1 MAAALTIVVLLALS
15 VMIIRIA
22 GVAMRLTGLADN
34 VARFQCISALTG
46 TGYSTHESEMI
57 VNYPIR
63 RRILVAVMVLGNL
76 GMVSFASTFIVAF
89 IGTES
94 EFEAI
99 IRQVFTMAGAIV
111 VTLLLLTNKTLDR
124 LMCDFIGLVLSK
136 ITDLQTRHYQTVLQM
151 DDGYSIVEHAF
162 LDNEQRK
169 LGELPLDTFPL
180 QLLSIRKAL
189 GAGLCHDFDEDVPLV
204 SGDVLICYGSDEAHS
219 KLGRLTIAKSEPSDT

>member
-1 MAAALTIVVLLALS
+1 MAAALTIVVLLAIS
-15 VMIIRIA
+15 VLIVRVA

-76 GMVSFASTFIVAF
+76 GMVSFASTFIVTF
-89 IGTES
+89 ISTES

-99 IRQVFTMAGAIV
+99 MRQTLTMAGSII
-111 VTLLLLTNKTLDR
+111 VTLLLLTNKALDK
-124 LMCDFIGLVLSK
+124 LMCDFIGMVLSK
-136 ITDLQTRHYQTVLQM
+136 ITDLQTRHFQTVLQM
-151 DDGYSIVEHAF
+151 DDGFSIVEHAF
-162 LDNEQRK
+162 LDDEQRK

-180 QLLSIRKAL
+180 QLLSIRKT
-189 GAGLCHDFDEDVPLV
+189 H
-204 SGDVLICYGSDEAHS
+204 
-219 KLGRLTIAKSEPSDT
+219 

>member
-15 VMIIRIA
+15 VLIVRIA

-63 RRILVAVMVLGNL
+63 RRILIAVMILGNL
-76 GMVSFASTFIVAF
+76 GMVSFASAFIVTFIN
-89 IGTES
+89 TES

-99 IRQVFTMAGAIV
+99 MRQVLTMAGTII
-111 VTLLLLTNKTLDR
+111 VTLLLLTNKTLDK

-136 ITDLQTRHYQTVLQM
+136 ITDLQTRHFQTVLQM

-162 LDNEQRK
+162 LDHEQRK
-169 LGELPLDTFPL
+169 LGDLPLDTFPL
-180 QLLSIRKAL
+180 QLLSIRKAA
-189 GAGLCHDFDEDVPLV
+189 GAGLCHDFDEDVSLV

-219 KLGRLTIAKSEPSDT
+219 KLGRLTIAGLI

>member
-1 MAAALTIVVLLALS
+1 MAAALTIVILLALS
-15 VMIIRIA
+15 VLIVRIA

-76 GMVSFASTFIVAF
+76 GMVSFASTFIVTF
-89 IGTES
+89 ISIES
-94 EFEAI
+94 EVEAI
-99 IRQVFTMAGAIV
+99 MRQALTMAGAIV
-111 VTLLLLTNKTLDR
+111 VTLLLLTNKTLDK

-136 ITDLQTRHYQTVLQM
+136 LTDLQTRQFQTVLQM

-162 LDNEQRK
+162 MYDEQRK

-180 QLLSIRKAL
+180 QLLSIRKAE
-189 GAGLCHDFDEDVPLV
+189 GAGLSHDFDEDVPLA

-219 KLGRLTIAKSEPSDT
+219 KLGSLTSSKSEPSDT